1 MNGYTNQYLTNQIAS
16 ASPEQLLL
24 MLYDGAI
31 RFTTLA
37 VKAIES
43 NDIPKRAYYI
53 NKASA
58 IISEL
63 DATLDHDQDANLAEN
78 LDALYH
84 YMLKE
89 FMNANK
95 DNDPEPLKAIIKML
109 KELRETW
116 AEAIAL
122 AKNEQVEPASP
133 NLDSDPAPGHTKIAA
148 AL

>member
-1 MNGYTNQYLTNQIAS
+1 MNGYANQYLNNQIAS

-31 RFTTLA
+31 RFTKLA
-37 VKAIES
+37 IQAIEA
-43 NDIPKRAYYI
+43 NDIPKRAYYV

-63 DATLDHDQDANLAEN
+63 DATLDHNQDASLAEN

-84 YMLKE
+84 YLLKQL
-89 FMNANK
+89 MNGNK
-95 DNDPEPLKAIIKML
+95 DNDAAPLEETVDML
-109 KELRETW
+109 RDLRETW
-116 AEAIAL
+116 AKAIEIARQEQAAGHSAAGEATA
-122 AKNEQVEPASP
+122 
-133 NLDSDPAPGHTKIAA
+133 APQPKIAA